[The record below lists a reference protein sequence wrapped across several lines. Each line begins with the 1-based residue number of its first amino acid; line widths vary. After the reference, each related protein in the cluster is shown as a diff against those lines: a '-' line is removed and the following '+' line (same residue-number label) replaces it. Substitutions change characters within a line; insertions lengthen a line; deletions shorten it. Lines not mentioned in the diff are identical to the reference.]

1 MAFFLAIND
10 DTPAARDQVQRQVL
24 GKGLEAAV
32 RGRHAARAQ
41 DAQRA
46 RCGVRA
52 HRDAA

>member
-1 MAFFLAIND
+1 
-10 DTPAARDQVQRQVL
+10 
-24 GKGLEAAV
+24 V